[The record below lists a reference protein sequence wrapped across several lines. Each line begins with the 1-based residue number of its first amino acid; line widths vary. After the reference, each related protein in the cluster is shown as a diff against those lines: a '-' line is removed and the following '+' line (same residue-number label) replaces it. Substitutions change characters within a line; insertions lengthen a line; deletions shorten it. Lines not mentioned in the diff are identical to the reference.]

1 MLNKLMRTK
10 SVATNKLLDEEVAN
24 VKSKKIPAHVAIIMD
39 GNGRWARKR
48 NLPRV
53 AGHHEGMKTVRKI
66 ARTANA
72 LGIKALTLYAFSTEN
87 WKRPKLEVDFLM
99 RLPGEFLSTYLKE
112 LIEENVKVEM
122 IGDLSLLPSHTRK
135 AIQKAIEATKENN
148 GMVLNFAMNYGS
160 RSEIVRCTQELV
172 KKASKGEISWEEIN
186 EETINTHLMTS
197 HLPEPDLLIRTSGE
211 VRLSNFMLWQLAY
224 AEFSFTEVLWPD
236 FDEHCLLKEIKEFQS
251 RSRRF
256 GSVEGEE

>member
-1 MLNKLMRTK
+1 MLFR
-10 SVATNKLLDEEVAN
+10 S
-24 VKSKKIPAHVAIIMD
+24 
-39 GNGRWARKR
+39 

-135 AIQKAIEATKENN
+135 AIQKAIEETKEND

-172 KKASKGEISWEEIN
+172 KKASKGEISWEDIN
-186 EETINTHLMTS
+186 E
-197 HLPEPDLLIRTSGE
+197 
-211 VRLSNFMLWQLAY
+211 
-224 AEFSFTEVLWPD
+224 
-236 FDEHCLLKEIKEFQS
+236 
-251 RSRRF
+251 
-256 GSVEGEE
+256 